1 VATAD
6 ARTGQHLRVS
16 TVGDPL
22 RLVDLG
28 CGNAYLTF
36 GAYAHMA
43 VNKKEA
49 MRVVGVDVK
58 RQARETNARVAS
70 ELGWDDACRFV
81 EGTIRDAVVA
91 FDAGERR
98 SSGGAVEGADGTGDV
113 EDDVA
118 KPEVDIVL
126 ALHACDVATD
136 EAIARA
142 VRWNAPLTLVSPC
155 CHHDLQVRLRDAKIQ
170 PFPPL
175 SRHGILRERLGDII
189 TDAFRA
195 HVLRLLGHRV
205 SVEEWIGGEHTAR
218 NVMIKAVRTGVG
230 ADRAT
235 WEEYDDMC
243 AQWGVTPRLAEMLEG
258 ELAAARAEA
267 FRE

>member
-1 VATAD
+1 MRALERAHHPQQTLPREAMEHGDGGDEDGALGRLLELVAPQRAPKLVRADHKQTA
-6 ARTGQHLRVS
+6 
-16 TVGDPL
+16 
-22 RLVDLG
+22 RLVR
-28 CGNAYLTF
+28 A
-36 GAYAHMA
+36 
-43 VNKKEA
+43 
-49 MRVVGVDVK
+49 
-58 RQARETNARVAS
+58 Q
-70 ELGWDDACRFV
+70 
-81 EGTIRDAVVA
+81 
-91 FDAGERR
+91 
-98 SSGGAVEGADGTGDV
+98 SGLAPGAVEGADGTGDV

-205 SVEEWIGGEHTAR
+205 SVAEWIGGGHTAR
-218 NVMIKAVRTGVG
+218 NG
-230 ADRAT
+230 A
-235 WEEYDDMC
+235 
-243 AQWGVTPRLAEMLEG
+243 
-258 ELAAARAEA
+258 
-267 FRE
+267 